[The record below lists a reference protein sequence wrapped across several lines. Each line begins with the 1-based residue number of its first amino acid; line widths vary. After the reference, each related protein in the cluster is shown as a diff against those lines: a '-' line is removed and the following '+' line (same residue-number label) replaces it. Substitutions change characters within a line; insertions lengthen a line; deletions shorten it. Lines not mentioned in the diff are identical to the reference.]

1 MSTVLK
7 GYQRDYLTRN
17 AHTLQPVVMVGKNGL
32 SPEVL
37 KAIDEALA
45 LHELIKV
52 KFIDFKDEKKDMAF
66 QVTQAMEATLVRII
80 GNIAIFYRYQP
91 DPKERVLHLPK

>member
-17 AHTLQPVVMVGKNGL
+17 AHQLQPIVMVGRNGL
-32 SPEVL
+32 SPEVI
-37 KAIDEALA
+37 KAVDDALEQ
-45 LHELIKV
+45 HELIKV
-52 KFIDFKDEKKDMAF
+52 KFQDFKDEKKDLAF
-66 QVTQAMEATLVRII
+66 QITQKIEATLVRII

>member
-1 MSTVLK
+1 MSIVLK

-17 AHTLQPVVMVGKNGL
+17 AHQLQPVVMIGRNGL

-37 KAIDEALA
+37 KAIDQALD

-52 KFIDFKDEKKDMAF
+52 KFQDFKEEKKDLAY
-66 QVTQAMEATLVRII
+66 QVTQEMDATLVRII

-91 DPKERVLHLPK
+91 DPTQRIMHLPK